1 MFVLFGR
8 KFFDSENSPRCQ
20 SCDENSY
27 IGGLYERYKVFLFQK
42 AAVYTTNPHA
52 KEDIVQNAVLRLMRN
67 EDTLRTLDSAA
78 LTAYLA
84 LTVRSAALNYLREE
98 RRDSLNALPLD
109 ENLEE
114 DCLPI
119 DGSVQLTLEEQMLLG
134 HRDGEIRAAIGHL
147 SDRDRMALMGKYF
160 LDLDNQA
167 LAELLE
173 VTPGTLR
180 TVLCRARGRALEE
193 LKKEG
198 ILHE

>member
-8 KFFDSENSPRCQ
+8 KFFDSENAPRCQ
-20 SCDENSY
+20 SCDETSY

-119 DGSVQLTLEEQMLLG
+119 EQMLLG

-147 SDRDRMALMGKYF
+147 SDRDRTALMGKYF

>member
-1 MFVLFGR
+1 M
-8 KFFDSENSPRCQ
+8 
-20 SCDENSY
+20 
-27 IGGLYERYKVFLFQK
+27 FLFQK

-98 RRDSLNALPLD
+98 RRDS
-109 ENLEE
+109 
-114 DCLPI
+114 LPI

-193 LKKEG
+193 LRKEG

>member
-8 KFFDSENSPRCQ
+8 KFFDSEDPPHCQ
-20 SCDENSY
+20 SSSEASY

-42 AAVYTTNPHA
+42 ASAYTSSPHA

-98 RRDSLNALPLD
+98 RRDSLNALPLN
-109 ENLEE
+109 ESLEE
-114 DCLPI
+114 DYLPL

-134 HRDGEIRAAIGHL
+134 HRDNEIRAAIDRL
-147 SDRDRMALMGKYF
+147 SERDRMALMGRYF
-160 LDLDNQA
+160 LGLDSQA
-167 LAELLE
+167 LAELLG

-180 TVLCRARGRALEE
+180 TVLCRARGRAMEE

>member
-20 SCDENSY
+20 SCDETSY

-84 LTVRSAALNYLREE
+84 LTVRSAALNYLGQPE
-98 RRDSLNALPLD
+98 
-109 ENLEE
+109 
-114 DCLPI
+114 
-119 DGSVQLTLEEQMLLG
+119 
-134 HRDGEIRAAIGHL
+134 RAA
-147 SDRDRMALMGKYF
+147 A
-160 LDLDNQA
+160 
-167 LAELLE
+167 
-173 VTPGTLR
+173 
-180 TVLCRARGRALEE
+180 GR
-193 LKKEG
+193 KP
-198 ILHE
+198 